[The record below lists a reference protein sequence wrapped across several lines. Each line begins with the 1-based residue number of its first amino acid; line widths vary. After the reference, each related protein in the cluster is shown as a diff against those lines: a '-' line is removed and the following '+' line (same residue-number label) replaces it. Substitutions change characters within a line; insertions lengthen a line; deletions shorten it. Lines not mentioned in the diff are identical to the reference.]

1 MSNFQAP
8 AQNPYPPAPQY
19 GVGAQNGAGGPQL
32 PAGPRPKTRN
42 GLGIAAFVI
51 AIVGFVFACIPGAL
65 IVGWVLLPIAFIL
78 GLVAIFLRGKVK
90 WQAISAVII
99 SVVGTIVGAMV
110 FVGVVAN
117 AASEAFGESS
127 SSVNLVDDA
136 TTEDGEGAA
145 PADNS
150 DAAPAE
156 EAAPVEEAATA
167 DGTRENPLPL
177 GSVIEGDEWTVTIN
191 SVDLDA
197 TDAVMGANQFN
208 DAPAEGDVYILI
220 NYTVTYTGDDPDGQ
234 MPAMVGIDYV
244 TGGGNTVDELGTI
257 AVAPEAIDSLS
268 ALYNGASATG
278 NEAIAVP
285 TPVDGVLAVSP
296 GMFDDKV
303 FVAVQ

>member
-1 MSNFQAP
+1 M
-8 AQNPYPPAPQY
+8 
-19 GVGAQNGAGGPQL
+19 
-32 PAGPRPKTRN
+32 
-42 GLGIAAFVI
+42 
-51 AIVGFVFACIPGAL
+51 
-65 IVGWVLLPIAFIL
+65 
-78 GLVAIFLRGKVK
+78 K

-127 SSVNLVDDA
+127 SSVSLVDDA
-136 TTEDGEGAA
+136 TTEDGA
-145 PADNS
+145 PADNA

-156 EAAPVEEAATA
+156 EVAPVEEAATA

-191 SVDLDA
+191 SIDLDA
-197 TDAVMGANQFN
+197 TDTVMGANQFN

-244 TGGGNTVDELGTI
+244 TGGGNTVDELGTM
-257 AVAPEAIDSLS
+257 AVAPDAIDSLS